1 MGRFRRF
8 RDWKQRSGKLPRLL
22 LLRPYKTPPAAA
34 AGAHAKWAT
43 TTLDAFMNTTGVVTT
58 AHGNIFSRLGQVE
71 ANGKGAID
79 LVNVIMRLVVQ
90 RGSPPSVPSP
100 TSSSVD
106 MSSLFS
112 KEQINTMFARR
123 DTDIERVRQLL
134 KGGGFTTG
142 VGTFES
148 VTDTDVEVFV
158 ATHFPSETVFECLMD
173 INVDLC
179 SLQHATL
186 DLDDVRL
193 SEVHAEKTGRNNNQ
207 LMVAASFGSET
218 PAFLAGP
225 KEGRD
230 SSVHFGAFKTHA
242 DWDRQDGQNGCR
254 HKLGS
259 QLERRRL
266 VVENLIGTK
275 LRGHPQAQLLCRELV
290 TNTMTFFREMAAMMS
305 TLYLLLINKA
315 YGSEGKASKA

>member
-1 MGRFRRF
+1 MDSFVSRHRGLLDFLGSVTP
-8 RDWKQRSGKLPRLL
+8 SGKTLMDAMYGEVQKIQGLEATL
-22 LLRPYKTPPAAA
+22 GQTAKAASSSALQDAAA
-34 AGAHAKWAT
+34 AGAHAKRAT
-43 TTLDAFMNTTGVVTT
+43 TTVDAFMNTGVVTT

-148 VTDTDVEVFV
+148 VTDVEVFV
-158 ATHFPSETVFECLMD
+158 V
-173 INVDLC
+173 
-179 SLQHATL
+179 
-186 DLDDVRL
+186 
-193 SEVHAEKTGRNNNQ
+193 
-207 LMVAASFGSET
+207 
-218 PAFLAGP
+218 
-225 KEGRD
+225 
-230 SSVHFGAFKTHA
+230 
-242 DWDRQDGQNGCR
+242 CR
-254 HKLGS
+254 HSLPIADG
-259 QLERRRL
+259 L
-266 VVENLIGTK
+266 
-275 LRGHPQAQLLCRELV
+275 
-290 TNTMTFFREMAAMMS
+290 
-305 TLYLLLINKA
+305 
-315 YGSEGKASKA
+315 